1 MILESVKTS
10 TVPTLGQMIREARAD
25 QQVIK
30 RATKDALD
38 AWLRQSERLDI
49 ARKVHNLHGPRFV
62 DFARRIGI
70 TDQASAYPT
79 GEAAPVPRKDSQK
92 VRQRISGRS

>member
-1 MILESVKTS
+1 
-10 TVPTLGQMIREARAD
+10 MIREALAD

-49 ARKVHNLHGPRFV
+49 ARKVHNLRGPRFV

-70 TDQASAYPT
+70 TDHIGIPT